1 MTRAKTLGNYGESL
15 AAEYLKRHGYEV
27 IHNNYR
33 SGRSEL
39 DLVARKGRQTI
50 FFEVKTISQNQNF
63 CSEIPLTSNQARN
76 LKRGLSAYCIKN
88 HVGLDAVHLDLLIVS
103 VDRENKSVR
112 FKHYRDIF

>member
-15 AAEYLKRHGYEV
+15 AAEYLRRHGYEV

-33 SGRSEL
+33 SGRLEL

-50 FFEVKTISQNQNF
+50 FFEVKTISQNQD
-63 CSEIPLTSNQARN
+63 SRGEIPLTSRQISN

-88 HVGLDAVHLDLLIVS
+88 RIDLDAVRLDLLIVS

-112 FKHYRDIF
+112 FKQYRDIF